1 MIYILSAPM
10 GARAAKIMTR
20 MSATGRKNNNRGFTL
35 IEILTVLVIIA
46 VMAGLLVIGFKDS
59 PQRRLQ
65 REAGEL
71 AALINAATDEAVM
84 RGLEFGLVIDDR
96 GYGFVYFDM
105 EKKQWLPVAQGS
117 LAQHNFDEPHTV
129 EVVLDNARIS
139 DAERQRVQ
147 AFVARGEDAASRPL
161 LLILSSGEVTPFT
174 LTLGAGADSKI
185 ILSGDGF
192 NPVTVQQG

>member
-1 MIYILSAPM
+1 
-10 GARAAKIMTR
+10 MTR

-65 REAGEL
+65 REASEL

>member
-1 MIYILSAPM
+1 
-10 GARAAKIMTR
+10 
-20 MSATGRKNNNRGFTL
+20 
-35 IEILTVLVIIA
+35 
-46 VMAGLLVIGFKDS
+46 
-59 PQRRLQ
+59 
-65 REAGEL
+65 
-71 AALINAATDEAVM
+71 
-84 RGLEFGLVIDDR
+84 
-96 GYGFVYFDM
+96 
-105 EKKQWLPVAQGS
+105 
-117 LAQHNFDEPHTV
+117 V

-147 AFVARGEDAASRPL
+147 AFVARGEDVASRPL